1 MNVEYLKKFKEE
13 LEKENKYCLI
23 EELSETNIK
32 NTNKIFSLKEITEQ
46 ENTDEIVKECTKFFK
61 KYILDLVKNDIPFD
75 QIGILSN
82 SGFFCKPK
90 LVEDFNALYQNENV
104 LDANWD
110 KTMNS
115 LDKFVLPKLIPV
127 SFSLNGA
134 YTGTESSDLGE
145 FGYKIDYNDKISGVV
160 NLEEFILKMKALG
173 FDIEFA
179 NYYGGISFQDYINS
193 IKENGLDTFISI
205 TANFSKSN
213 ENNYRI

>member
-32 NTNKIFSLKEITEQ
+32 NTNKI
-46 ENTDEIVKECTKFFK
+46 
-61 KYILDLVKNDIPFD
+61 
-75 QIGILSN
+75 
-82 SGFFCKPK
+82 
-90 LVEDFNALYQNENV
+90 
-104 LDANWD
+104 
-110 KTMNS
+110 
-115 LDKFVLPKLIPV
+115 
-127 SFSLNGA
+127 FSLNGA